1 VPVYNKGSPVAWSNW
16 NGFSDMRL
24 LSAAIVCVIF
34 CTVGFVMAFRP
45 KLYRR
50 WVESSWTGR
59 STPKTAE
66 RWLQQKWSSRILGV
80 LFMAFG
86 VFSFIAFVL
95 LMR

>member
-1 VPVYNKGSPVAWSNW
+1 
-16 NGFSDMRL
+16 
-24 LSAAIVCVIF
+24 
-34 CTVGFVMAFRP
+34 MAFRP
-45 KLYRR
+45 KLYRW